1 MPKKRS
7 KVFGVMNII
16 VDASAVIA
24 VIVEE
29 DARPEILRLTA
40 GCSLSA
46 PLSLRYEIGNSLS
59 KMLKMGR
66 MNAETAR
73 RAFSCYES
81 IPIRHIQ
88 VNMPEALEI
97 AAKHNMYA
105 YDAYMIEVASR
116 LGAPLLTLDLPLS
129 RIAAKAGLDVLTTA

>member
-40 GCSLSA
+40 GCSL
-46 PLSLRYEIGNSLS
+46 
-59 KMLKMGR
+59 
-66 MNAETAR
+66 
-73 RAFSCYES
+73 
-81 IPIRHIQ
+81 
-88 VNMPEALEI
+88 
-97 AAKHNMYA
+97 
-105 YDAYMIEVASR
+105 
-116 LGAPLLTLDLPLS
+116 GAPLLTLDLPLS